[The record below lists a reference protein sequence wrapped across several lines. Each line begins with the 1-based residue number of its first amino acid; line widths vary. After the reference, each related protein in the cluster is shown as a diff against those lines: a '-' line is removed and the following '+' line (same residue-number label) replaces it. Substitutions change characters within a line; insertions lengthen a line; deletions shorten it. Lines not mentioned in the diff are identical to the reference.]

1 MAEKQHKAEAK
12 VYAPYDGAVL
22 FEPRRSSAMRIELTI
37 ICAVLTVVAA
47 PLLVMIIVPVFLLM
61 VVSGCAH
68 VVQFL
73 ISTAVEKLRG
83 WRRGQGH

>member
-1 MAEKQHKAEAK
+1 MMAEKQDKAEAN

-22 FEPRRSSAMRIELTI
+22 FEPRCSSAMRIELTI

-47 PLLVMIIVPVFLLM
+47 PLLVVIIVPFFLLLLL
-61 VVSGCAH
+61 SRCAH
-68 VVQFL
+68 AVQFL

-83 WRRGQGH
+83 